1 MGSRQT
7 HSEPD
12 ASVLRAV
19 ETLRDAGFVFA
30 APPTTRLLT
39 VDAAADRMSVS
50 ASTIRA
56 WVRRDLLPGA
66 TMLPGGDLRIPVADL
81 ERIEQTGRLRRRN
94 AEVLS

>member
-1 MGSRQT
+1 MGNPQQS
-7 HSEPD
+7 D
-12 ASVLRAV
+12 VLRAV
-19 ETLRDAGFVFA
+19 ETLRAAGFVFA
-30 APPTTRLLT
+30 APAGARLLT

-81 ERIEQTGRLRRRN
+81 ERIEEAGRLRRFRRGN
-94 AEVLS
+94 VEVAA

>member
-1 MGSRQT
+1 M
-7 HSEPD
+7 
-12 ASVLRAV
+12 RAV
-19 ETLRDAGFVFA
+19 ETLRAAGFVFA
-30 APPTTRLLT
+30 PPVGARLLT

-56 WVRRDLLPGA
+56 WVRRGLLPSA

-81 ERIEQTGRLRRRN
+81 ERVEESGRLRRRN